1 MMTYYPFKKEGVRD
15 LLFQIDRKR
24 VKSWEDILIRLL
36 HGNITLTKDVRE
48 DNQRLHKGAVKI
60 YYE

>member
-1 MMTYYPFKKEGVRD
+1 MRD